1 MRCRLGQKFNGG
13 PPKEGPLT
21 TSADASYITPR
32 DTICWNLLQY
42 PHCEFHI
49 TQFERKVNVVREGF
63 CPPTSIRP
71 PISDK
76 PEGKLMTPPYLQY
89 VCDWRLVH
97 IEPKFAEQARM
108 QLQHTV
114 KVQIRDGGAR
124 DAYRW

>member
-1 MRCRLGQKFNGG
+1 M
-13 PPKEGPLT
+13 
-21 TSADASYITPR
+21 
-32 DTICWNLLQY
+32 
-42 PHCEFHI
+42 
-49 TQFERKVNVVREGF
+49 
-63 CPPTSIRP
+63 
-71 PISDK
+71 SDK